1 TLIAMNPTATN
12 PVDAYATSL
21 TAADPTDPGASAA
34 ETSPIETNP
43 IETNPIASHRR
54 YDDEACSL
62 LLFLVGRLTR
72 VIAVLIQFSI
82 HGGHALEVVDK
93 PLTVGFLKRQLPT
106 EMAHR
111 RRTLIFGVGGGD
123 LRVDGHQYRCRIGA
137 QRFQRDS

>member
-1 TLIAMNPTATN
+1 MNSIGLTLIAMNPTATS
-12 PVDAYATSL
+12 P

-34 ETSPIETNP
+34 ETSPIETNSDV
-43 IETNPIASHRR
+43 SHRR